1 MLANADFSKGLLRP
15 DTRSPS
21 MKAQLPQRTTNTFSL
36 FLVSSKLDRK
46 A

>member
-1 MLANADFSKGLLRP
+1 MLVNADLSIGLLRP

-21 MKAQLPQRTTNTFSL
+21 MKALLPQRTANTFSL
-36 FLVSSKLDRK
+36 FLAGSKLDSK